1 MEIVTVDI
9 GVKKS
14 VFLAM
19 FLMFNFFLKQN
30 AEVMQKFFFFGN
42 LI

>member
-9 GVKKS
+9 GVKKG

-19 FLMFNFFLKQN
+19 FLMFACCFFEEKML
-30 AEVMQKFFFFGN
+30 
-42 LI
+42 